1 MVEYLTPAKLQ
12 EAYNDVVELGID
24 GLKDLETKHVYQL
37 KRKAEDIFQESIRF
51 INGLLKLNPGYPLPE
66 EFEGTAFEYF
76 ASINNKYQ
84 ESEYVM
90 HVISVWEQK
99 KENKQNKK
107 TIKAIQAWYDSIQE
121 RYQEKHSKPKPATKF
136 RTDSKSFVRL
146 LFEKEKK
153 LRLLDFENLSYEKM
167 AKKIALFMDTSDH
180 AIFDIIEIERKVK
193 WQTIKDYISD
203 LHSEKRKDYHKDKS
217 QERYIELK
225 TNVLNY
231 I

>member
-12 EAYNDVVELGID
+12 EAYNDVVRLGID
-24 GLKDLETKHVYQL
+24 GLKDLESKHVYQL
-37 KRKAEDIFQESIRF
+37 KCEAEKVHKVMYNITSYRND
-51 INGLLKLNPGYPLPE
+51 
-66 EFEGTAFEYF
+66 A
-76 ASINNKYQ
+76 
-84 ESEYVM
+84 EYVLK
-90 HVISVWEQK
+90 VISVWEQK

-107 TIKAIQAWYDSIQE
+107 TIKALQAWYNSIQE

-153 LRLLDFENLSYEKM
+153 LRLLDFENVSYEKM